1 MLKTLF
7 ILSILFLLIDFCY
20 IQIVSKS
27 YARMIQNIQ
36 KSDMRI
42 RALPAVLC
50 YIVMVLGLYFFVIK
64 DKKPIADAFVLGF
77 IIYAVFNT
85 TNLALIKNW
94 NWTNSTIDTIWGG
107 VLFAFVTNCYY
118 LITNN
123 V

>member
-1 MLKTLF
+1 MLKKLF
-7 ILSILFLLIDFCY
+7 ILGILFMLFDFCY

-36 KSDMRI
+36 KSDMRL
-42 RALPAVLC
+42 RTLPAVLC

-64 DKKPIADAFVLGF
+64 DKKPVVDAFVLGF

-118 LITNN
+118 IITNN
-123 V
+123 I